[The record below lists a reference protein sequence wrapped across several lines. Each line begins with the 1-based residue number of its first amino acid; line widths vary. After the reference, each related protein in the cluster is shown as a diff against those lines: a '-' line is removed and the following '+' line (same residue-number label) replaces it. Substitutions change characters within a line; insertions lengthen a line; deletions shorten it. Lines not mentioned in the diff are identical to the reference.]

1 MGKKGKENK
10 DKNPKVTIMV
20 DKHKLFSDISDNEID
35 TLCSNSNIAT
45 SSARSSSQVVIPGVN
60 SNICRMSNTSVSS
73 LVLCSLYMHIKI
85 ND

>member
-10 DKNPKVTIMV
+10 DKNRKVTIMV

-45 SSARSSSQVVIPGVN
+45 SLARSSSQEVIPGVN

-73 LVLCSLYMHIKI
+73 LLPLHAY
-85 ND
+85 